1 MFHVGRLSG
10 REVLK
15 CSTPCVAE
23 RRRFCRQDGEAKV
36 QRTEHRQSVVSQHQ
50 PGYGGLGGSRPR
62 EPGGGRPGLGGEPG
76 VWAPTPESG
85 HASCQPLAG
94 LRPLRLRYRERQ
106 VKSGLGAWSPG
117 TRLSSQPSA
126 GASRVRGRL
135 GFRAQTLKTQSG
147 VG

>member
-1 MFHVGRLSG
+1 MTSPAFGAQRVSRRSPFRLGSS
-10 REVLK
+10 EVLYPA
-15 CSTPCVAE
+15 CSRAGY
-23 RRRFCRQDGEAKV
+23 CRQDGEAQV

-106 VKSGLGAWSPG
+106 VKSGRGAWSPG
-117 TRLSSQPSA
+117 TRLSPQPSA
-126 GASRVRGRL
+126 GASRVRGCL
-135 GFRAQTLKTQSG
+135 GLG
-147 VG
+147 